1 MNMKINSI
9 SAKTLV
15 ALVKAIIGKDDFT
28 DNYAIMQIKRYI
40 ELTPF
45 YVRLAILFSVV
56 YFNVLSLIKRQAML
70 YSLGGDHIVELLK
83 ECEKSFY
90 GQSIIMIVKLIST
103 LVYFDDNIHI
113 AHIGY
118 THLEHCR

>member
-1 MNMKINSI
+1 MKINSI
-9 SAKTLV
+9 TTKTLV
-15 ALVKAIIGKDDFT
+15 ALIRSIIGKDDFD
-28 DNYAIMQIKRYI
+28 DNDAIMQVKGYI

-45 YVRLAILFSVV
+45 YVKLAIHFSVV
-56 YFNVLSLIKRQAML
+56 YFNVLSLIKKQAML
-70 YSLGGDHIVELLK
+70 YSLAGDHIVELLK

-103 LVYFDDNIHI
+103 MVYFDDDIRA

>member
-1 MNMKINSI
+1 MNIHSI
-9 SAKTLV
+9 STKTLV
-15 ALVKAIIGKDDFT
+15 ALVQAIIGKDDFA
-28 DNYAIMQIKRYI
+28 DNEAIIQFKGYI

-45 YVRLAILFSVV
+45 YVKLAIHFSVV
-56 YFNVLSLIKRQAML
+56 YFNVLSIIKKQAML
-70 YSLGGDHIVELLK
+70 YSLAGDHIVELLK

-103 LVYFDDNIHI
+103 LVYFDDDIHA